1 MEQWNDGRM
10 EQRDDG
16 IVEGWSDGKTGDILF
31 FWILPFSNIPVFQYS
46 ILPVSQYSTIPTFQC
61 SMFLVAALPRCTIC
75 LFAGELSAGESP
87 LPEYFLGRESTH
99 DDA

>member
-31 FWILPFSNIPVFQYS
+31 FWILPFPIFQYS
-46 ILPVSQYSTIPTFQC
+46 ILPVFQH
-61 SMFLVAALPRCTIC
+61 SMFLVAATPRCVLC
-75 LFAGELSAGESP
+75 G
-87 LPEYFLGRESTH
+87 
-99 DDA
+99 